1 MDSKF
6 FEDLFKRYYE
16 KVFDNYKI
24 IEKEFN
30 INKDQY
36 IEINL
41 DKNIYYNVF
50 NINSSEIKI
59 RINNNDIS
67 MMYNEFNIIG
77 KAKIS
82 ILINNSGKLRIYN
95 LYKVNSNSSSDSIE
109 KIYNKNN
116 VVLISKIFIDKNSE
130 NSDGKLS
137 QYLFEENG
145 ISILLPILDIENNK
159 SKGFHG
165 SKILKL
171 TEKEENYLRYLSLN
185 KEEIKNILMREFNF
199 V

>member
-77 KAKIS
+77 KVKIN
-82 ILINNSGKLRIYN
+82 ILINNSGK
-95 LYKVNSNSSSDSIE
+95 
-109 KIYNKNN
+109 
-116 VVLISKIFIDKNSE
+116 
-130 NSDGKLS
+130 
-137 QYLFEENG
+137 
-145 ISILLPILDIENNK
+145 
-159 SKGFHG
+159 
-165 SKILKL
+165 
-171 TEKEENYLRYLSLN
+171 
-185 KEEIKNILMREFNF
+185 IKNIQFI
-199 V
+199 

>member
-50 NINSSEIKI
+50 NINNSEIKI
-59 RINNNDIS
+59 RINNND
-67 MMYNEFNIIG
+67 
-77 KAKIS
+77 
-82 ILINNSGKLRIYN
+82 
-95 LYKVNSNSSSDSIE
+95 
-109 KIYNKNN
+109 
-116 VVLISKIFIDKNSE
+116 
-130 NSDGKLS
+130 
-137 QYLFEENG
+137 
-145 ISILLPILDIENNK
+145 
-159 SKGFHG
+159 
-165 SKILKL
+165 
-171 TEKEENYLRYLSLN
+171 LSL
-185 KEEIKNILMREFNF
+185 IHI
-199 V
+199 